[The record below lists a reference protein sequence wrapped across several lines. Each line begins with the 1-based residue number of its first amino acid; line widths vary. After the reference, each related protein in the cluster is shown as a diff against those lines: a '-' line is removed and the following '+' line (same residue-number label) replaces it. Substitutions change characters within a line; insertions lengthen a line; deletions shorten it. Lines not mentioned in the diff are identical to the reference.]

1 MYVEY
6 PHIHGTAEEKIEQI
20 SNYLFKLAEVSNYNL
35 DQSTPEGIFRQA
47 AEAVTSAESEA
58 IEKGQRAKFG
68 SLRDLI
74 IKSAGSVMISQEEIS
89 HSLAGLFVATSDFGT
104 FKKET
109 EQNFSANSE
118 SFKSLF
124 KKSEEIST
132 DLTNYKT
139 EMQNYIFAGY
149 DGDTFALD
157 VGLLKD
163 TYTED
168 GKTTENGTPKKIRIT
183 PSRLSLF
190 SGDYE
195 AAYLSE
201 NAIYFPNANIT
212 GGTLN
217 IGSGRFTVDSE
228 GALSATGAKISGNI
242 TATSGSFFS
251 GELKAATGSFSGNI
265 TATGGTIAGWKI
277 GTGAPGLPA
286 TATAIYN
293 EMTGEDGTKYSIG
306 MQSNFYSTD
315 YINFYVRSQ
324 KKGSSGWEDI
334 FYVKNNGKLKAI
346 NAEIEGTISASS
358 ISASSITNGT
368 YGAGS
373 IGFSLTDDGA
383 LSASGATIYGTIKA
397 SSFELLGNATLS
409 RGDTPANNKTGFK
422 VDSSGKLTA
431 SSAKIWG
438 DITANSGYIAGWN
451 IGTGSK
457 YMESSDMLYY
467 TDDKGDSEVG
477 FNPKSNNEV
486 FYIRKFSR
494 NGDYD
499 VISFSKDGG
508 IYTQSDITCRSL
520 YSYFGKIKCTA
531 APPSSPPPMDPRDED
546 VITVNDDDLAR
557 VFWVSPLGHVGAK
570 KFYTIDDTGNATGND
585 LQTQING
592 KASTGHTHGN
602 TLLWSG
608 YNFLTSEG
616 KNIATITFSDKI
628 SNQNIGVVLVFAP
641 CTLNSQG
648 GFDSITQ
655 YFYQSFFIPKDFIP
669 SNDCKI
675 MSFGLHYENFNLNG
689 NKILKIYNNKIEG
702 YPTNNN
708 SGTSNGITY
717 NNKRFVLIKVYGV

>member
-35 DQSTPEGIFRQA
+35 DQSTPECIFRQA

-163 TYTED
+163 TYTEN

-228 GALSATGAKISGNI
+228 GTLSATGAKISGDI
-242 TATSGSFFS
+242 TATSGSFS
-251 GELKAATGSFSGNI
+251 GELKAATGSFSGSI
-265 TATGGTIAGWKI
+265 TATDGTIAGWKI

-293 EMTGEDGTKYSIG
+293 EMTENGTKYSIG
-306 MQSNFYSTD
+306 MQSNFSSTGN
-315 YINFYVRSQ
+315 INFYVRSQ
-324 KKGSSGWEDI
+324 KKNSSDWEDI

-346 NAEIEGTISASS
+346 NAEIKGTISASS

-373 IGFSLTDDGA
+373 TGFSLTSDGQ
-383 LSASGATIYGTIKA
+383 LYASGATIYGAIHAT
-397 SSFELLGNATLS
+397 SGSF
-409 RGDTPANNKTGFK
+409 
-422 VDSSGKLTA
+422 SG
-431 SSAKIWG
+431 S
-438 DITANSGYIAGWN
+438 ITAKSGSIAGWN

-457 YMESSDMLYY
+457 YMENSDMLYY
-467 TDDKGDSEVG
+467 TYNNGNSEVG
-477 FNPKSNNEV
+477 FNPKSTGEV
-486 FYIRKFSR
+486 FYIRKFSSS
-494 NGDYD
+494 GDYN
-499 VISFSKDGG
+499 VISFSKTGS
-508 IYTQSDITCRSL
+508 IYTENDINCKSL
-520 YSYFGKIKCTA
+520 YSNFGKIECTA
-531 APPSSPPPMDPRDED
+531 AASSSSSSTNPRSAD
-546 VITVNDDDLAR
+546 VITVYNNDLVR
-557 VFWVSPLGHVGAK
+557 KFWVSPLGHVGAK
-570 KFYTIDDTGNATGND
+570 KFYTIDDTGNKTGDD

-592 KASTGHTHGN
+592 KASTGHTH
-602 TLLWSG
+602 SG
-608 YNFLTSEG
+608 YALLTGATFTGAVQSSYFRAGNAYVESKSGATISDAGNACFGQTVKCKALTQTSDRRLKNTIAELDHSFDEFFRKLKPVTFKFNDKKEFSFGFIAQDVKKALAESGHDTEQFDIVQKGEAIYYSINHTQITALNTHMIQIALNENEKLKERITRLEEKILMLTS
-616 KNIATITFSDKI
+616 
-628 SNQNIGVVLVFAP
+628 
-641 CTLNSQG
+641 
-648 GFDSITQ
+648 
-655 YFYQSFFIPKDFIP
+655 
-669 SNDCKI
+669 
-675 MSFGLHYENFNLNG
+675 
-689 NKILKIYNNKIEG
+689 
-702 YPTNNN
+702 
-708 SGTSNGITY
+708 
-717 NNKRFVLIKVYGV
+717 

>member
-124 KKSEEIST
+124 KKNEEIST

-217 IGSGRFTVDSE
+217 IGSGRFTVDSK
-228 GALSATGAKISGNI
+228 GALSATGAKISGDI
-242 TATSGSFFS
+242 TATSGSFS
-251 GELKAATGSFSGNI
+251 GELKAATGSFSGSI

-277 GTGAPGLPA
+277 GTGAPGLP
-286 TATAIYN
+286 TGATAIYN
-293 EMTGEDGTKYSIG
+293 EITGEDGIKYSIG
-306 MQSNFYSTD
+306 MQSNFSSTGN
-315 YINFYVRSQ
+315 INFFVKSQ
-324 KKGSSGWEDI
+324 KNSSSDWEDI
-334 FYVKNNGKLKAI
+334 FYVKNNGKLKAT
-346 NAEIEGTISASS
+346 NAEIEGTISAST

-368 YGAGS
+368 YGAS
-373 IGFSLTDDGA
+373 STGFSLTSDGH
-383 LSASGATIYGTIKA
+383 LYASGATIYGAIHATSGSFSGELKAATGTFSGSLSAAKGTFSGELKAATGTFSGSLSAAKGTFAGSLSAAGGTFNGDISAATGTFTGEIKA
-397 SSFELLGNATLS
+397 TSGSIGN
-409 RGDTPANNKTGFK
+409 
-422 VDSSGKLTA
+422 
-431 SSAKIWG
+431 
-438 DITANSGYIAGWN
+438 WN
-451 IGTGSK
+451 IGTGNLYSQITSTGGVSSATSAVQGIYANNTTYEIGMKADFGNAANLNYYVYKSK
-457 YMESSDMLYY
+457 KCVFGIGNNGTMLAQYITVGPQGENNVTINGTTDNANINCKGKIACDDFEVTTDGNVTMGAGNFPCGDY
-467 TDDKGDSEVG
+467 TDKEG
-477 FNPKSNNEV
+477 FFLCN
-486 FYIRKFSR
+486 
-494 NGDYD
+494 
-499 VISFSKDGG
+499 
-508 IYTQSDITCRSL
+508 SD
-520 YSYFGKIKCTA
+520 
-531 APPSSPPPMDPRDED
+531 
-546 VITVNDDDLAR
+546 
-557 VFWVSPLGHVGAK
+557 
-570 KFYTIDDTGNATGND
+570 
-585 LQTQING
+585 
-592 KASTGHTHGN
+592 
-602 TLLWSG
+602 
-608 YNFLTSEG
+608 
-616 KNIATITFSDKI
+616 
-628 SNQNIGVVLVFAP
+628 
-641 CTLNSQG
+641 
-648 GFDSITQ
+648 
-655 YFYQSFFIPKDFIP
+655 KDFIAGFILGGAAGSGSP
-669 SNDCKI
+669 CFI
-675 MSFGLHYENFNLNG
+675 MQ
-689 NKILKIYNNKIEG
+689 KKV
-702 YPTNNN
+702 
-708 SGTSNGITY
+708 SGTWKTVFSINCNGYIHHTGQDNY
-717 NNKRFVLIKVYGV
+717 WANNA

>member
-163 TYTED
+163 TYTEN

-228 GALSATGAKISGNI
+228 GTLSATGAKISGDI
-242 TATSGSFFS
+242 TATSGSFS
-251 GELKAATGSFSGNI
+251 GELKAATGSFKGNLEAAGGTFAGSLEAAGGTFSGELKA
-265 TATGGTIAGWKI
+265 ATGSFAGSLSAAKGTFAGSLEAAG
-277 GTGAPGLPA
+277 GTFS
-286 TATAIYN
+286 
-293 EMTGEDGTKYSIG
+293 GE
-306 MQSNFYSTD
+306 
-315 YINFYVRSQ
+315 
-324 KKGSSGWEDI
+324 
-334 FYVKNNGKLKAI
+334 LKAATGTFSGSLSAAKGTFAGSLSAATGTFKGTLEAAGGTFAGSLSAATGTFKGNVDVESLKAEKYIYVNGDTSSYFKIPYSVTPGI
-346 NAEIEGTISASS
+346 NSRFSRRDGYLEIG
-358 ISASSITNGT
+358 
-368 YGAGS
+368 GS
-373 IGFSLTDDGA
+373 IGGIKIVNDHIKSSGNVQETYTFADGIK
-383 LSASGATIYGTIKA
+383 LECNDPDEGGAGCFHLNSYGGIFTSK
-397 SSFELLGNATLS
+397 LLGKDVCLS
-409 RGDTPANNKTGFK
+409 M
-422 VDSSGKLTA
+422 
-431 SSAKIWG
+431 
-438 DITANSGYIAGWN
+438 NS
-451 IGTGSK
+451 T
-457 YMESSDMLYY
+457 
-467 TDDKGDSEVG
+467 VCG
-477 FNPKSNNEV
+477 FN
-486 FYIRKFSR
+486 
-494 NGDYD
+494 
-499 VISFSKDGG
+499 
-508 IYTQSDITCRSL
+508 
-520 YSYFGKIKCTA
+520 
-531 APPSSPPPMDPRDED
+531 
-546 VITVNDDDLAR
+546 
-557 VFWVSPLGHVGAK
+557 
-570 KFYTIDDTGNATGND
+570 
-585 LQTQING
+585 
-592 KASTGHTHGN
+592 
-602 TLLWSG
+602 
-608 YNFLTSEG
+608 
-616 KNIATITFSDKI
+616 
-628 SNQNIGVVLVFAP
+628 
-641 CTLNSQG
+641 
-648 GFDSITQ
+648 
-655 YFYQSFFIPKDFIP
+655 
-669 SNDCKI
+669 
-675 MSFGLHYENFNLNG
+675 
-689 NKILKIYNNKIEG
+689 
-702 YPTNNN
+702 
-708 SGTSNGITY
+708 
-717 NNKRFVLIKVYGV
+717 KVYGKSEHVAYFTALGSMYCEDFEVKTDGNLTMGAGNFPCGDYTDKEGFYLCNSDKNFIAGFLLGGAAGSGSPCFIMQKKVGGKWKNVFSINCNGYIHCTGQANTYANNA

>member
-163 TYTED
+163 TYTEN

-228 GALSATGAKISGNI
+228 GTLSATGAKISGDI
-242 TATSGSFFS
+242 TATSGSFS
-251 GELKAATGSFSGNI
+251 GELKAATGSFKGNLEAAGGTFAGSLEAAGGTFSGELKA
-265 TATGGTIAGWKI
+265 ATGTFSGSLSAAKGTFAGSLSAAT
-277 GTGAPGLPA
+277 GTFKGTLEAAGGTFAGSLSAA
-286 TATAIYN
+286 T
-293 EMTGEDGTKYSIG
+293 GT
-306 MQSNFYSTD
+306 F
-315 YINFYVRSQ
+315 
-324 KKGSSGWEDI
+324 KGNVDVES
-334 FYVKNNGKLKAI
+334 LKAEKYIYVNGDTSSYFKIPYSVTPGI
-346 NAEIEGTISASS
+346 NSRFSRRDGYLEIG
-358 ISASSITNGT
+358 
-368 YGAGS
+368 GS
-373 IGFSLTDDGA
+373 IGGIKIVNDHIKSSGNVQETYTFADGIK
-383 LSASGATIYGTIKA
+383 LECNDPDEGGAGCFHLNSYGGIFTSK
-397 SSFELLGNATLS
+397 LLGKDVCLS
-409 RGDTPANNKTGFK
+409 M
-422 VDSSGKLTA
+422 
-431 SSAKIWG
+431 
-438 DITANSGYIAGWN
+438 NS
-451 IGTGSK
+451 T
-457 YMESSDMLYY
+457 
-467 TDDKGDSEVG
+467 VCG
-477 FNPKSNNEV
+477 FN
-486 FYIRKFSR
+486 
-494 NGDYD
+494 
-499 VISFSKDGG
+499 
-508 IYTQSDITCRSL
+508 
-520 YSYFGKIKCTA
+520 
-531 APPSSPPPMDPRDED
+531 
-546 VITVNDDDLAR
+546 
-557 VFWVSPLGHVGAK
+557 
-570 KFYTIDDTGNATGND
+570 
-585 LQTQING
+585 
-592 KASTGHTHGN
+592 
-602 TLLWSG
+602 
-608 YNFLTSEG
+608 
-616 KNIATITFSDKI
+616 
-628 SNQNIGVVLVFAP
+628 
-641 CTLNSQG
+641 
-648 GFDSITQ
+648 
-655 YFYQSFFIPKDFIP
+655 
-669 SNDCKI
+669 
-675 MSFGLHYENFNLNG
+675 
-689 NKILKIYNNKIEG
+689 
-702 YPTNNN
+702 
-708 SGTSNGITY
+708 
-717 NNKRFVLIKVYGV
+717 KVYGKSEHVAYFTALGSMYCEDFEVKTDGNLTMGAGNFPCGDYTDKEGFYLCNSDKNFIAGFLLGGAAGSGSPCFIMQKKVGGKWKNVFSINCNGYIHCTGQANTYANNA